1 MVSQHIDTDSDLE
14 RMIILVDMDAYYAQ
28 VEMKRHGLDPE
39 KPMAVQQ
46 WNASAKT
53 WSLVSDFKP
62 TDKDVINQLIAED
75 SSAYAKEN
83 NITPKC
89 M

>member
-1 MVSQHIDTDSDLE
+1 
-14 RMIILVDMDAYYAQ
+14 
-28 VEMKRHGLDPE
+28 
-39 KPMAVQQ
+39 
-46 WNASAKT
+46 
-53 WSLVSDFKP
+53 LVSDFKP
-62 TDKDVINQLIAED
+62 TDKDVINMLIAED